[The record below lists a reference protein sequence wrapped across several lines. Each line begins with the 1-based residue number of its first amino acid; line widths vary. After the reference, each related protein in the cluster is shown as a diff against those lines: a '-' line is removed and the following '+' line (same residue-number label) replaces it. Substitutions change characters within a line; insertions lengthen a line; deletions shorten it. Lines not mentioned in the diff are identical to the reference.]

1 MKGEVRNP
9 TTVWL
14 VAIFTCGLG
23 PLYYFYTMFN
33 ELKNYLGRDD
43 INPIV
48 ELLIAWVCAPYALMR
63 LGGYIQEAK
72 QRAGVANAENN
83 WVNYLL
89 FLLLCGFGWAKI
101 QEDLNV
107 VWQGGGG
114 APATF

>member
-9 TTVWL
+9 MTVWL
-14 VAIFTCGLG
+14 VAIFTCGVG
-23 PLYYFYTMFN
+23 PIYYFYTMFN

-63 LGGYIQEAK
+63 LGGYIQEAR
-72 QRAGVANAENN
+72 QRAGVPNAENN
-83 WVNYLL
+83 WVNYLIFL
-89 FLLLCGFGWAKI
+89 FLCGFGWSKI
-101 QEDLNV
+101 QEDLNS

-114 APATF
+114 PPTNF